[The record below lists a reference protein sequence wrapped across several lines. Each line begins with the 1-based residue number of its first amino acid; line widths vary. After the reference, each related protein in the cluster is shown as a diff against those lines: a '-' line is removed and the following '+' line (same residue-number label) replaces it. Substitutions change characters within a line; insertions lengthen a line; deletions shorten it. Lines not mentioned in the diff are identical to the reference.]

1 MAHPRS
7 RGENEAARRPAFR
20 RLGSSPLARG
30 KRTHATSAPMASGL
44 IPARAGKT
52 RRARAQHSWV
62 RAHPRSRGEND
73 CQAFAGLVMVGS
85 SPLARGKPRN
95 PSTLTWYHRLIPAR
109 AGKTCARISLQS
121 ARRAHPR
128 SRGEN
133 LIGYSIIQKHLGSSP
148 LARGKPVELDA
159 CARRGGLIPARA
171 GKTRDRHRWHRVAA
185 AHPRSRGENPS

>member
-62 RAHPRSRGEND
+62 RAHPRSRGENRSGTRRGPHA
-73 CQAFAGLVMVGS
+73 QGS
-85 SPLARGKPRN
+85 SPLARGKPAGH
-95 PSTLTWYHRLIPAR
+95 PEEEGHRGLIPAR
-109 AGKTCARISLQS
+109 AGKTTAKHLQVS
-121 ARRAHPR
+121 SWSAHPR

-171 GKTRDRHRWHRVAA
+171 GKTRGD
-185 AHPRSRGENPS
+185 